1 MQQLMHSA
9 CGELVPIDEGLQA
22 FVPDPLPRELN
33 LSPGLVSLLDRA
45 SRAIA
50 TLDGVGETILNP
62 HLLIRP
68 LLRREAVLSSRIE
81 GTFASLADVFSYEA
95 GNERSASDDVR
106 EVINYIEALE
116 QGIQALESMP
126 ISFRLANQMHA
137 RLLAGVRG
145 EHRLTGEFRKIQ
157 VYIGSPL
164 SSISDARFIPPPP
177 DRLREL
183 FYGWEQF
190 VNDSIEMPPLV
201 RCGLMH
207 YQLETIHPYQD
218 GNGRIG
224 RLLIT
229 LFLISSGVLSSPLL
243 YLSAYFERDRQR
255 YYDELLAVSVSC
267 DWERWLRY
275 FLTGVLRESRDVQVR
290 IRHIRSL
297 QDSYREL
304 LEDRREA
311 ISSLRLVEQLFANP
325 IITVRGAANVLGMSI
340 AGARRVLNRLE
351 SAGLVRHDSQTWPP
365 LYIADDILD
374 ALQAS
379 IDLPQV

>member
-1 MQQLMHSA
+1 
-9 CGELVPIDEGLQA
+9 
-22 FVPDPLPRELN
+22 
-33 LSPGLVSLLDRA
+33 
-45 SRAIA
+45 
-50 TLDGVGETILNP
+50 
-62 HLLIRP
+62 
-68 LLRREAVLSSRIE
+68 
-81 GTFASLADVFSYEA
+81 
-95 GNERSASDDVR
+95 
-106 EVINYIEALE
+106 
-116 QGIQALESMP
+116 
-126 ISFRLANQMHA
+126 
-137 RLLAGVRG
+137 
-145 EHRLTGEFRKIQ
+145 
-157 VYIGSPL
+157 
-164 SSISDARFIPPPP
+164 
-177 DRLREL
+177 
-183 FYGWEQF
+183 
-190 VNDSIEMPPLV
+190 
-201 RCGLMH
+201 
-207 YQLETIHPYQD
+207 
-218 GNGRIG
+218 
-224 RLLIT
+224 
-229 LFLISSGVLSSPLL
+229 LSSPLL